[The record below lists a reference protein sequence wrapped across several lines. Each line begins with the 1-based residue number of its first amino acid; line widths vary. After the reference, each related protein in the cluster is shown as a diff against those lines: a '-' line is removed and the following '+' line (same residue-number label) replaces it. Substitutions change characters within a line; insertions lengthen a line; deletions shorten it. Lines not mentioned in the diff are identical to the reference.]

1 MGKMIHEALSR
12 SIIGIAMEVL
22 NELKPGLDEKLYER
36 AMAIELR
43 RCGHAVALQSSFPV
57 FYRGEMIGNLIPDM
71 IVDDLVIVDG
81 KVVSAFT
88 DSHAAQMIGYL
99 NITGLKLA
107 LLLNFKNASLTW
119 KRVVNERVHE
129 NVIPPDLHS
138 PIREIRVIRGQK
150 MPSIDKLFEVLVN
163 EGASDLHIGEG
174 QPPKIRK
181 HGDVM
186 AICEKPLR
194 RDELVNMLSE
204 VCGPKGWTLFEERGD
219 FDFAYEM
226 DEKSRFRCNFLKQTN
241 GYGAVFRLIP
251 TRIASLAE
259 LGIPAVVRQ
268 FGDLRGG
275 LVLITGPTGSGK
287 STTLAAL
294 IDYINTNY
302 ARHIITIEEPIE
314 FVHHNKRSIMTQREV
329 PEHSSTFPAGLKAA
343 MREDCDIVLVG
354 EMRDLETV
362 SLALTA
368 AETGLLVF
376 GTLHTNN
383 ARKTIDRM
391 IDVFPADK
399 QPQAR
404 TMLANSLRGVLAQ
417 LLLKRADGTGRNAVN
432 EILISSSAV
441 SSIIREGATQKL
453 QDVIV
458 SGKGQGMQF
467 MDDAI
472 WTLLQQGIVSPHEA
486 FMKAIDKNLF
496 KKFLP
501 ADEAGLANSAG
512 SSPDDEQRPLGD
524 FVKGQARKA

>member
-1 MGKMIHEALSR
+1 
-12 SIIGIAMEVL
+12 
-22 NELKPGLDEKLYER
+22 
-36 AMAIELR
+36 
-43 RCGHAVALQSSFPV
+43 
-57 FYRGEMIGNLIPDM
+57 
-71 IVDDLVIVDG
+71 
-81 KVVSAFT
+81 
-88 DSHAAQMIGYL
+88 
-99 NITGLKLA
+99 
-107 LLLNFKNASLTW
+107 
-119 KRVVNERVHE
+119 
-129 NVIPPDLHS
+129 
-138 PIREIRVIRGQK
+138 
-150 MPSIDKLFEVLVN
+150 MPYIDKFFDILIS

-174 QPPKIRK
+174 QPPKMRR
-181 HGDVM
+181 HGDIMPIRAEPVTRVE
-186 AICEKPLR
+186 A
-194 RDELVNMLSE
+194 VSMLSE
-204 VCGPKGWTLFEERGD
+204 ICGPKGWETFEERGD
-219 FDFAYEM
+219 HDFAYEM
-226 DEKSRFRCNFLKQTN
+226 DEKSRFRCNYLKQTN

-251 TRIASLAE
+251 TRIPSLEE
-259 LGIPAVVRQ
+259 LGIPSVVRQ

-275 LVLITGPTGSGK
+275 LVLVTGPTGSGK

-294 IDYINTNY
+294 IDYINTHH
-302 ARHIITIEEPIE
+302 ARHIVTIEEPIE
-314 FVHHNKRSIMTQREV
+314 FVHNNKLSIITQREV

-343 MREDCDIVLVG
+343 LREDCDIVLVG

-399 QPQAR
+399 QQQAR
-404 TMLANSLRGVLAQ
+404 TMLSNSLRGVLAQ
-417 LLLKRADGTGRNAVN
+417 LLLKRADGSGRIAVN
-432 EILISSSAV
+432 EILISSNAV

-472 WTLLQQGIVSPHEA
+472 WALLQQGVISPHEA

-512 SSPDDEQRPLGD
+512 FAPDDEQRPPGD
-524 FVKGQARKA
+524 FVKGRRRKS